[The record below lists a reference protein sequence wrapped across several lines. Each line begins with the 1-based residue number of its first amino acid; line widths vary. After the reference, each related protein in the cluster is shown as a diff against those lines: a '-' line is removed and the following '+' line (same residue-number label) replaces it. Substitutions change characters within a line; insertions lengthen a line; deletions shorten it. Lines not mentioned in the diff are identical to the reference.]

1 MGALARWFESL
12 AAGERRTVLL
22 GAVAAVLVLLFG
34 LLLPFER
41 RVGTLEQR
49 VAGKQADLAWLQ
61 SLGPQLAQLRSA
73 VPVAASHES
82 LVVLVDRIAR
92 EAGIARSLASQPSG
106 DGSLA
111 VRLEQVPFDALA
123 GWAGSLVQRYGVHIA
138 SATVEG
144 AGAGGLVNASFV
156 LREH

>member
-1 MGALARWFESL
+1 
-12 AAGERRTVLL
+12 
-22 GAVAAVLVLLFG
+22 
-34 LLLPFER
+34 
-41 RVGTLEQR
+41 
-49 VAGKQADLAWLQ
+49 
-61 SLGPQLAQLRSA
+61 

-92 EAGIARSLASQPSG
+92 EAGIARSLAGSQPSG

-123 GWAGSLVQRYGVHIA
+123 GWAGALVQRYGVHIA